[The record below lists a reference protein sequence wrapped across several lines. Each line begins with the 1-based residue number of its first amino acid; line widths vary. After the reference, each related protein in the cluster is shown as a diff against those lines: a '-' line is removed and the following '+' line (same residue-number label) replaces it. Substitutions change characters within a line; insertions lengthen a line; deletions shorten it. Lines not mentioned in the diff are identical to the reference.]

1 MDGGREPAV
10 AGLRSGSGQA
20 AFFCSIC
27 VGEGAPAIWILRGFM
42 ASGTSRTRSMISSP
56 SWKEACFT
64 WT

>member
-1 MDGGREPAV
+1 
-10 AGLRSGSGQA
+10 
-20 AFFCSIC
+20 
-27 VGEGAPAIWILRGFM
+27 M